1 MIQTL
6 YLVFINCKP
15 IKNRNRISKIIRYI
29 LFPVSYAKCKICAF
43 ICKGTRLFEKVSGLT
58 VNVMLWFYFI
68 RDCFWFIRNSYA
80 FICEYNALHIEN
92 IRYILFPVPYA
103 KCAFIC
109 ESFGFIRKRY
119 AFTRECFLFIR
130 NRYAFICETNALH
143 IESTRFLRYACIWEM
158 LLCFWYRETRVVS
171 WKFHVM

>member
-1 MIQTL
+1 M
-6 YLVFINCKP
+6 
-15 IKNRNRISKIIRYI
+15 
-29 LFPVSYAKCKICAF
+29 FPVSYAKCKVCAF
-43 ICKGTRLFEKVSGLT
+43 ICEGTRLFEKVSGLT
-58 VNVMLWFYFI
+58 VNVMLWFDFI

-119 AFTRECFLFIR
+119 AFIRECFSFIR
-130 NRYAFICETNALH
+130 KRYAFIYETNALH

>member
-1 MIQTL
+1 
-6 YLVFINCKP
+6 
-15 IKNRNRISKIIRYI
+15 
-29 LFPVSYAKCKICAF
+29 
-43 ICKGTRLFEKVSGLT
+43 
-58 VNVMLWFYFI
+58 MLWFDFI

-119 AFTRECFLFIR
+119 AFIRECFSFIR

-158 LLCFWYRETRVVS
+158 LFVFLIPRDTRCFVKVSCNVVKVTRLSANFFSYENEPIRYVQWKWYVTFVFWKRSVV
-171 WKFHVM
+171 KNYQPKDEHVYHNMSYIRLIAI